1 MDDHNRLDPTK
12 QQTETENL
20 ARAIYVVNRHA
31 KTAPNP
37 KFLYGLKK
45 KALIKLVHEG
55 KAKKE
60 GLHFSNNPKFSK
72 QQSDV
77 LVSAGEYYFHMPP
90 TKDDF
95 EQLPHL
101 GSLNQTYRNP
111 KANMSLS
118 KAKILLQNYVGIYEE
133 KSQTKTAAHTRK
145 SRTYEKPVFKRLGES
160 YRS

>member
-1 MDDHNRLDPTK
+1 MQDHNRLDPS
-12 QQTETENL
+12 QQQSTENL

-37 KFLYGLKK
+37 KFLYALKK
-45 KALIKLVHEG
+45 KALLKLVHEG
-55 KAKKE
+55 KAVKK

-95 EQLPHL
+95 EKLPHL
-101 GSLNQTYRNP
+101 GSLNKTYRNP
-111 KANMSLS
+111 KTHMSLT
-118 KAKILLQNYVGIYEE
+118 KAKILLQCYVGMKEE
-133 KSQTKTAAHTRK
+133 KKPVQSFQSKKT
-145 SRTYEKPVFKRLGES
+145 RTYEKPVFKRLGES
-160 YRS
+160 YR